1 MTWMRALGDHARDEI
16 AREEEEDRVLE
27 DGGMAGMKW

>member
-1 MTWMRALGDHARDEI
+1 MTRMRALGDQARDEI

-27 DGGMAGMKW
+27 DGGVAGMKW